1 MSRQDADGGTVIGF
15 QKVAARAAIVLLLV
29 AAATAVVAGVGT
41 RLHAWSTAVGEF
53 GIFPYSLYAALAAF
67 VTGAVWAVT
76 AFGTGKGAGA
86 RYGVAAILGALV
98 LFWVPLRDFWMTEV
112 AHAVP
117 PVRDISSD
125 TEHAPEFL
133 TSGGEPA
140 GKVPRY
146 DGLRRINFE
155 GRSYAEETLQKL
167 YYGDIK
173 PSWQLATTS
182 GKLFQRALS
191 AARSMGWTIVR
202 VAPDGK
208 GGCIQ
213 ASDTTLL
220 FGLKDDIVIR
230 VRPAGIGARL
240 DIRSRS
246 RDSVSDL
253 GRNAARIRA
262 YFKRL
267 AAT

>member
-1 MSRQDADGGTVIGF
+1 VIPF
-15 QKVAARAAIVLLLV
+15 QRVAAAVAIVLLVLAIAV
-29 AAATAVVAGVGT
+29 AETAGVGT
-41 RLHAWSTAVGEF
+41 RLHVWSVAVGLS
-53 GIFPYSLYAALAAF
+53 GIFPYALYGAVAAF
-67 VTGAVWAVT
+67 ATGIVWAVS
-76 AFGTGKGAGA
+76 AFCTGAGTGA

-98 LFWVPLRDFWMTEV
+98 LFWVPLRDFWMAEI

-117 PVRDISSD
+117 PIHDISTD

-133 TSGGEPA
+133 TGGGERDGESP
-140 GKVPRY
+140 PRY
-146 DGLRRINFE
+146 DGLRRVGFE
-155 GRSYAEETLQKL
+155 GRNYAGEALQKL

-173 PSWQLATTS
+173 PFWQLGTTPD
-182 GKLFQRALS
+182 KLFHRALS
-191 AARSMGWTIVR
+191 AAGNMDWKIVA
-202 VAPDGK
+202 VAPDAQ
-208 GGCIQ
+208 GGRIQ

-246 RDSVSDL
+246 NDSTSDF

-267 AAT
+267 ASS

>member
-1 MSRQDADGGTVIGF
+1 VIRF
-15 QKVAARAAIVLLLV
+15 QTLAARAAIVLLLA

-41 RLHAWSTAVGEF
+41 RLHAWNTAIGEF
-53 GIFPYSLYAALAAF
+53 GIFPYSLYAGLAAF
-67 VTGAVWAVT
+67 VTGVVWAVT
-76 AFGTGKGAGA
+76 AFCSSKSAGA

-98 LFWVPLRDFWMTEV
+98 LFWVPLRDFWMAEV

-125 TEHAPEFL
+125 TEHAPDFL

-140 GKVPRY
+140 GKAPPRY
-146 DGLRRINFE
+146 DGLRRISFE

-191 AARSMGWTIVR
+191 AARSMGWTIVK
-202 VAPDGK
+202 VAPDDK

-262 YFKRL
+262 YLKRL
-267 AAT
+267 ATS